1 MAGAARMLADLDA
14 MSALVDRRVAHATS
28 MSADSRLIPDDLAR
42 LKGLRAACEEARH
55 ADAPVLQTVR
65 QALAGILFN
74 EFSKALERST
84 QFERAQE
91 QMLAAEEMQQALRV
105 VREQAESIERQ
116 GQEIAALKAAALL
129 PTGQFERAQEQTF
142 ADEEMEQALPHT
154 GELPTGQHQGEE
166 TAALKAAALPPTGQ
180 SPGEELLHP
189 YLKII
194 VKGDD
199 VKYNVQ
205 YTHTKD
211 DKGLPRVDVWLR
223 FWDCTGI
230 LRDEDL
236 EIRMKN
242 RRNERG
248 AQWRVVFAD
257 QDAADPDPDVRILEN
272 VGDFWDAPVHWCPY
286 DKMDVPLV
294 FKVTFEEGEYLSIFS
309 QDDRQ
314 VVFFTTVYHN
324 REGRD
329 ISGKMVPQGLEWTRE
344 KMVFAGT
351 DIGSQRRT
359 WKVYE

>member
-1 MAGAARMLADLDA
+1 
-14 MSALVDRRVAHATS
+14 
-28 MSADSRLIPDDLAR
+28 
-42 LKGLRAACEEARH
+42 
-55 ADAPVLQTVR
+55 
-65 QALAGILFN
+65 
-74 EFSKALERST
+74 
-84 QFERAQE
+84 
-91 QMLAAEEMQQALRV
+91 MLAAEEMQQALRV

-154 GELPTGQHQGEE
+154 GELPTGQHQGEETAALKAAALPPTGQHQGEE